1 MSVFDIISLLG
12 GLAMFLYGM
21 RLMGDSLKEGSS
33 GTLKVVIEKV
43 TNNPIKAFL
52 LGLLVTV
59 IIQSSTATIVI
70 TSGLV
75 AAGILSLHQSLGIIL
90 GANLGTTITGQI
102 IRLMGLNA
110 DSASFLRIF
119 QPSTLAPVA
128 LIIGIILIMFFK
140 FRNSHTIGNIA
151 IGFGILFS
159 GLLNMSASVT
169 VLSESGLLDH
179 LFSTLGDN
187 VWLAYLVG
195 AGVAFML
202 QSSSATVGILQT
214 FALAGTIPFKTVYV
228 IIVGIYLGDCLT
240 TGIVCWIGAQTDAK
254 RVGIVNIIYNL
265 AKTILVILV
274 VTLIHQFGGLATL
287 WNTPMTPGTIANAN
301 SIFNLACALL
311 LLPFVSLFEKLTIK
325 LVKDKPKP
333 VGKYSDKLSELNPVF
348 FATPALAFRSC
359 YDILLTMLDIATSNI
374 YKALD
379 LFSDFNRKQL
389 EEIEKEEDSIDEM
402 TDSVCNYLMQ
412 LSPHVKEDLH
422 ISILDQYNKI
432 VTQFERLGDHAM
444 NIAEAAESLHDSKS
458 SFTEDAMAELSVVR
472 SLLDELLQYTRQAF
486 EKRDAVAA
494 RHIEPLEDVM
504 DDMVNKLHDNHLIR
518 LRLGLCSTQ
527 NGILFLDV
535 LSNLERIS
543 DTCSNVGISVVAR
556 VNPDLAS
563 LAHNYVTSLHQGSD
577 EQFNKDYQE
586 AHNKYFSLLEE
597 TIPLD
602 KKLDE
607 IKEPDFNELT
617 ES

>member
-1 MSVFDIISLLG
+1 
-12 GLAMFLYGM
+12 MFLYGM
-21 RLMGDSLKEGSS
+21 RLMGDSLKESSS

-43 TNNPIKAFL
+43 TNNPLKAFL

-128 LIIGIILIMFFK
+128 LLIGIVLIMFFK

-159 GLLNMSASVT
+159 GLLNMSASVN
-169 VLSESGLLDH
+169 VLAESGLIDH
-179 LFSTLGDN
+179 LFSALGDN

-214 FALAGTIPFKTVYV
+214 FALAGSIPFKTVYF

-254 RVGIVNIIYNL
+254 RVGVINIIYNL
-265 AKTILVILV
+265 AKTILVLLV
-274 VTLIHQFGGLATL
+274 VTLIHQFGGLQAL
-287 WNTPMTPGTIANAN
+287 WNTPMTPGTIANSN
-301 SIFNLACALL
+301 SIFNLVCAVL
-311 LLPFVSLFEKLTIK
+311 LLPFVGIFEKIGVR
-325 LVKDKPKP
+325 LVKEKTKPT
-333 VGKYSDKLSELNPVF
+333 GKYSDKLSELNPVF
-348 FATPALAFRSC
+348 FSTPALAFRSC
-359 YDILLTMLDIATSNI
+359 YDILLTMYDIAQSNI
-374 YKALD
+374 NKALD
-379 LFSDFNRKQL
+379 LFSDFNRKHL
-389 EEIEKEEDSIDEM
+389 EEIEKEEDCIDEM
-402 TDSVCNYLMQ
+402 TDSICDYLLQ
-412 LSPHVKEDLH
+412 LSPHVREDLH
-422 ISILDQYNKI
+422 ISIFDQYNKV

-444 NIAEAAESLHDSKS
+444 NIAEAAEALHDSKS
-458 SFTEDAMAELSVVR
+458 AFSEDAMDELRVVR
-472 SLLDELLQYTRQAF
+472 SLMDEILVYTRQAF
-486 EKRDAVAA
+486 EKRDASAA
-494 RHIEPLEDVM
+494 RLIEPLEDVM

-543 DTCSNVGISVVAR
+543 DTCSNIGISVVAR
-556 VNPDLAS
+556 VNPELAS
-563 LAHNYVTSLHQGSD
+563 LAHNYVTSLHQGKD
-577 EQFNKDYQE
+577 EEFNQAYQK
-586 AHNKYFSLLEE
+586 AHDKYFSMLENAVV
-597 TIPLD
+597 LD

-607 IKEPDFNELT
+607 LAEEMDGSSVKN
-617 ES
+617 

>member
-1 MSVFDIISLLG
+1 MGIFDIITLLG

-21 RLMGDSLKEGSS
+21 RLMGDSLKESSS

-43 TNNPIKAFL
+43 TNNPIKAFV

-128 LIIGIILIMFFK
+128 LIIGITLIMFFN
-140 FRNSHTIGNIA
+140 FRNSRTVGNIA

-159 GLLNMSASVT
+159 GLLNMSAAVT
-169 VLSESGLLDH
+169 VLSESGLIDH
-179 LFSTLGDN
+179 MFSTLGDN
-187 VWLAYLVG
+187 AWLAYLVG

-240 TGIVCWIGAQTDAK
+240 TGIVCWIGAPTDSK
-254 RVGIVNIIYNL
+254 RVGVINIIYNL
-265 AKTILVILV
+265 AKTILVLLV
-274 VTLIHQFGGLATL
+274 VTLIHQFGGLSAL
-287 WNTPMTPGTIANAN
+287 WEAPMTPGTIANAN
-301 SIFNLACALL
+301 SVFNLACALL
-311 LLPFVSLFEKLTIK
+311 LLPFVGIFEKIGVR
-325 LVKDKPKP
+325 LVKEKAKPT
-333 VGKYSDKLSELNPVF
+333 GKYSDKLSELNPVF
-348 FATPALAFRSC
+348 FSTPALAFRSC
-359 YDILLTMLDIATSNI
+359 YDILLTMFDVAQSNI
-374 YKALD
+374 NMALD
-379 LFSDFNRKQL
+379 LFSDFNRKNL
-389 EEIEKEEDSIDEM
+389 EEITKEEESIDEM

-432 VTQFERLGDHAM
+432 VSQFERLGDHAM
-444 NIAEAAESLHDSKS
+444 NIAEAAESLHESKA
-458 SFTEDAMAELSVVR
+458 SFTEDAMEELKVIR
-472 SLLDELLQYTRQAF
+472 SLMDEILIYTRRAF
-486 EKRDAVAA
+486 EKRDEVAA

-504 DDMVNKLHDNHLIR
+504 DDMVNKLHDNHLTR

-543 DTCSNVGISVVAR
+543 DTCSNIGISVVAR
-556 VNPDLAS
+556 VSPELAS
-563 LAHNYVTSLHQGSD
+563 LAHNYVTSLHSGND
-577 EQFNKDYQE
+577 EEFNKTYQE
-586 AHNKYFSLLEE
+586 AHDKYFTLLEE
-597 TIPLD
+597 VSVID
-602 KKLDE
+602 KRLDE
-607 IKEPDFNELT
+607 AAEGE
-617 ES
+617 

>member
-169 VLSESGLLDH
+169 VLSESGLIDH

-379 LFSDFNRKQL
+379 LFSNFNRKQM

-412 LSPHVKEDLH
+412 LSPHVKED
-422 ISILDQYNKI
+422 
-432 VTQFERLGDHAM
+432 
-444 NIAEAAESLHDSKS
+444 LHDSKS

>member
-1 MSVFDIISLLG
+1 
-12 GLAMFLYGM
+12 MFLYGM

-33 GTLKVVIEKV
+33 GTLKIVIEKV
-43 TNNPIKAFL
+43 TNNPIKAFV
-52 LGLLVTV
+52 LGLLVTA

-90 GANLGTTITGQI
+90 GANVGTTVTGQI

-110 DSASFLRIF
+110 DSASFLKIF

-128 LIIGIILIMFFK
+128 LIIGIVLIMFFK
-140 FRNSHTIGNIA
+140 FRNSNTIGNIA

-159 GLLNMSASVT
+159 GLLNMSASVNI
-169 VLSESGLLDH
+169 LAESGFIDQ
-179 LFSTLGDN
+179 LFGALGDN
-187 VWLAYLVG
+187 VWLAYLIG

-214 FALAGTIPFKTVYV
+214 FALAGSIPFKTIYF

-240 TGIVCWIGAQTDAK
+240 TGIVCSIGGQTEAK
-254 RVGIVNIIYNL
+254 RVGLVNIIYNL
-265 AKTILVILV
+265 SETVIVLVV
-274 VTLIHQFGGLATL
+274 VTLIHQFGGFQVL
-287 WNTPMTPGTIANAN
+287 WNTPMTPGTIANTN
-301 SIFNLACALL
+301 TIFNLGCGIL
-311 LLPFVSLFEKLTIK
+311 LLPVVGVYEKLACKI
-325 LVKDKPKP
+325 VKDKPKAS
-333 VGKYSDKLSELNPVF
+333 GRYADKLSELNPVF

-359 YDILLTMLDIATSNI
+359 YDILLAMLDIAKSNI
-374 YKALD
+374 NKALD
-379 LFSDFNRKQL
+379 LFADFNKKQMD
-389 EEIEKEEDSIDEM
+389 EISEEEDCLDEM
-402 TDSVCNYLMQ
+402 TDAVCNYLMQ

-422 ISILDQYNKI
+422 IQILDQYNKI

-444 NIAEAAESLHDSKS
+444 NIAEAAESLHDNKS
-458 SFTEDAMAELSVVR
+458 SFTEDAMDELKVVR
-472 SLLDELLQYTRQAF
+472 SLLDEILDYTSLAF
-486 EKRDAVAA
+486 EKRDMAAA

-504 DDMVNKLHDNHLIR
+504 DDMVNKLHDNHLTR

-543 DTCSNVGISVVAR
+543 DTCSNIGISVVAR
-556 VNPDLAS
+556 VNPELAS
-563 LAHNYVTSLHQGSD
+563 LAHNYVSSLHQGGD
-577 EQFNKDYQE
+577 EQFNREYQD

-597 TIPLD
+597 TVALD
-602 KKLDE
+602 KKLDAITPPE
-607 IKEPDFNELT
+607 FNELT
-617 ES
+617 E